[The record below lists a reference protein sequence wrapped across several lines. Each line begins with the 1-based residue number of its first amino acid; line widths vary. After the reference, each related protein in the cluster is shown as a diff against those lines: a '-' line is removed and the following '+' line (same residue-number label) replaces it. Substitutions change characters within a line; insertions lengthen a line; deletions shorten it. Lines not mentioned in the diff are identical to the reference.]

1 MTTMDVVNS
10 VNSNPR
16 TPKNTLGKQDFLN
29 LLVSQMRNQD
39 PLDPMKGTEFAA
51 QLAQFSSL
59 EQLTNLNTSMSM
71 SLDAN
76 AILTQSI
83 NNGLSATFIGKD
95 VRAAVDTFQYTGEG
109 DVKVGYDLPSD
120 ASAVTVKVYDS
131 NGTLVR
137 TMNGD
142 TGKGQ
147 STLTWDGKSDKGANV
162 ASGKYSFKVEAV
174 GTDGKTMAADKYV
187 FGTISGVRFKPEGT
201 VFVIDGME
209 IALGNILEIMEGG

>member
-76 AILTQSI
+76 AVLTQSI

-174 GTDGKTMAADKYV
+174 GTDGKAMAADKYV
-187 FGTISGVRFKPEGT
+187 FGNISGVRFKPEGT

>member
-1 MTTMDVVNS
+1 MNAIDVINS
-10 VNSNPR
+10 VNANPR

-59 EQLTNLNTSMSM
+59 EQLTNLNTSMTQ

-109 DVKVGYDLPSD
+109 DVKIGYDLPVN
-120 ASAVTVKVYDS
+120 ASKVTVKIYDS
-131 NGTLVR
+131 NGVLVNTL
-137 TMNGD
+137 NGG
-142 TGKGQ
+142 TGSGQ
-147 STLTWDGKSDKGANV
+147 NSLTWDGTTGKDEAV

-174 GTDGKTMAADKYV
+174 GEDGKAITAEKFL

>member
-1 MTTMDVVNS
+1 MTTMDVINS

-59 EQLTNLNTSMSM
+59 EQLTNLNTSMSQ

-95 VRAAVDTFQYTGEG
+95 VRAAVDTFQYSGEG

-174 GTDGKTMAADKYV
+174 GTDGKAMAADKYV
-187 FGTISGVRFKPEGT
+187 FGNIPGVRFKPEGT